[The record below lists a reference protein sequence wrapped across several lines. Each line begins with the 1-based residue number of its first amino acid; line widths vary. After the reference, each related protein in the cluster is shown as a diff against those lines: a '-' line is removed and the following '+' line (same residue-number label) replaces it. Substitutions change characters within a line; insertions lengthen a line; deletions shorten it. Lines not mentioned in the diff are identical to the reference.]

1 VYFVFKFTVV
11 FFLNFNGCIPN
22 QVVLLLIFCIVVLLF
37 FLWKFYHRNQLLR
50 VEVEHKNDKIEA
62 MDQLC
67 DHSLTEI
74 IELCKNDPSFLVR
87 FKSYYRDFYNQLI
100 QKHPN
105 LNTSDLKFCAMIFLG
120 FSMKEILD
128 FIFIGYRSVQT
139 KKNRLRKKCNSLPI
153 LIFLLIL
160 HPYKF

>member
-62 MDQLC
+62 MDQQC

-74 IELCKNDPSFLVR
+74 IELCKNNDPSFLVR

-105 LNTSDLKFCAMIFLG
+105 LNTSDLKFCAMIFNR
-120 FSMKEILD
+120 
-128 FIFIGYRSVQT
+128 IFNERNFRFYIYRLSIGSNQ
-139 KKNRLRKKCNSLPI
+139 KKPFKKKMQLP
-153 LIFLLIL
+153 LHTDIFAYLTSI
-160 HPYKF
+160 